1 MLNNWLSNNYI
12 EVLGAVSGLVYLYF
26 SIRQIIWLW
35 PLGILTS
42 VLYIYVFYTTRFYAD
57 MSLQVY
63 YFFISFYGWYNWL
76 FGKKGDSK
84 ISVQYA
90 GRRLLLILLVL
101 TSILTLIIA
110 FILKRFTDSPLP
122 WWDAFTTAASI
133 PATWMLAGKIIENW
147 LFWIVID
154 AVSAGLYLYKGMY
167 PTVFLFIVY
176 TTLAFAGYLN
186 WRKDLK

>member
-1 MLNNWLSNNYI
+1 MLNNWLSSNYI

-76 FGKKGDSK
+76 YGKKGDSK